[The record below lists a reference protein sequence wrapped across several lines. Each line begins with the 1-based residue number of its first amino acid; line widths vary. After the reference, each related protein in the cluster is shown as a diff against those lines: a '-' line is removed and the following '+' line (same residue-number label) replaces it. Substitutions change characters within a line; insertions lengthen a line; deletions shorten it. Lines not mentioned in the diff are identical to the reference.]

1 MLVQR
6 KGLFNLATIHFNDFT
21 TIFMMA
27 LALGMDAFSVG
38 LALGLQQLR
47 LKRIAL
53 IGFTVGIFHV
63 LMPFI
68 GIILGSFM
76 STKLEGIAVVLAGI
90 LLCGIGA
97 QMIFQTFQQKSKQVL
112 APVGFGLVLFAISVS
127 LDSFPV
133 GLSLGLSGAVAF
145 FILIIFGIVTCSL
158 TWLALLIG
166 RRANHLL
173 GAYSEVIGGSI
184 LFGFGLLL
192 LF

>member
-1 MLVQR
+1 
-6 KGLFNLATIHFNDFT
+6 
-21 TIFMMA
+21 MMA

-38 LALGLQQLR
+38 LALGLQPLR
-47 LKRIAL
+47 FKRIAL
-53 IGFTVGIFHV
+53 IGMTVGIFHV

-68 GIILGSFM
+68 GIILGSFI
-76 STKLEGIAVVLAGI
+76 SKQLEGIAIVLAGI

-97 QMIFQTFQQKSKQVL
+97 QMIFQTFQQKTKQIL
-112 APVGFGLVLFAISVS
+112 APTGFGLVLFAISVS

-145 FILIIFGIVTCSL
+145 FILIIFAIVTCCL
-158 TWLALLIG
+158 TWVALLVG

-184 LFGFGLLL
+184 LFGFGLLI

>member
-1 MLVQR
+1 MLVRR
-6 KGLFNLATIHFNDFT
+6 KGLFMVVIVYFNDFT
-21 TIFMMA
+21 SIFMMA

-38 LALGLQQLR
+38 LALGLQPLR

-53 IGFTVGIFHV
+53 IGLTVGLFHI

-68 GIILGSFM
+68 GIVLGSFI
-76 STKLEGIAVVLAGI
+76 SHKLEGIAVLLAGL

-97 QMIFQTFQQKSKQVL
+97 QMIFQTFQRKSKQIL
-112 APVGFGLVLFAISVS
+112 APTGFGLVLFAISVS

-133 GLSLGLSGAVAF
+133 GLSLGLSGAVTF
-145 FILIIFGIVTCSL
+145 FILIVFGIITCCL

-166 RRANHLL
+166 RRTNALL